1 MEWRDG
7 GMEGWRVGGLEG
19 WRDGGMEGWRD
30 GGMEGWRDGG
40 MEGWRVGGLEGWRVG
55 GLEEVHD
62 IGNLL
67 LATSSK
73 IPEGIGKFV
82 CESQPEIKDGSDA
95 VERTDTRSE
104 SRSEAGD

>member
-1 MEWRDG
+1 MFIRVNLILLEFRCSSNARACG
-7 GMEGWRVGGLEG
+7 EGV
-19 WRDGGMEGWRD
+19 MEGWRD
-30 GGMEGWRDGG
+30 
-40 MEGWRVGGLEGWRVG
+40 GGLEGWRVG